1 MEKIIEYIKANGL
14 DGIKKDRD
22 SCYQRYYLYNIL
34 REHGLTLYEIGDM
47 FNKLHC
53 TVIYGIRMHKLF
65 EEMNDVLYKEHTER
79 VRVLF
84 DVPANGFSLEHD
96 VLKCNTVRKL
106 ELIKLRIRCKYY
118 EKTNEE
124 TPQLDTV

>member
-1 MEKIIEYIKANGL
+1 MY
-14 DGIKKDRD
+14 
-22 SCYQRYYLYNIL
+22 
-34 REHGLTLYEIGDM
+34 
-47 FNKLHC
+47 
-53 TVIYGIRMHKLF
+53 
-65 EEMNDVLYKEHTER
+65 EEMNDVLYKEHTKI